1 MIKEDGRQYVNR
13 DELKREIKAELS
25 HESWRRALKAITI
38 YLVVFVILLLVP
50 ILGLT
55 TMAARS
61 GLVKVPLLSD
71 WLYHPDLPE
80 RIVLPLTGTDPNDIM
95 SIVAAR
101 TSFNSTTETLDMTI
115 SEQELTTL
123 LSGVILS
130 ESEVSNL
137 PLPIKSVQT
146 SFGDGLINVY
156 ALTGEDYNSVPL
168 SIRLRPAVVGGLV
181 WLKAE
186 DLTVGSL
193 SVPDAVANLM
203 IKSVNASLNRA
214 IEQGLGENGEL
225 RSIVVVGDK
234 IKVSL
239 VSGH

>member
-13 DELKREIKAELS
+13 DELKQEIKAELS
-25 HESWRRALKAITI
+25 HESWRRVLTAAVV
-38 YLVVFVILLLVP
+38 YLVIFAVLLLVP
-50 ILGLT
+50 VLGLT

-61 GLVKVPLLSD
+61 GLLKVPLLSD
-71 WLYHPDLPE
+71 WLYHPDPPE
-80 RIVLPLTGTDPNDIM
+80 RTVLPLAGTDPNDIM

-123 LSGVILS
+123 LSGVVLS

-137 PLPIKSVQT
+137 PLPIESVQT

-181 WLKAE
+181 WLEAE

-193 SVPDAVANLM
+193 SVPDAIANLM
-203 IKSVNASLNRA
+203 IKSVNVSLNKA

-225 RSIVVVGDK
+225 QSIVVAGDK